1 MQPRDTGRMRAPLL
15 VLVAVV
21 GCAPAFTAV
30 PNDDWQAVG
39 PARRAA
45 VDNAYAAEVAQLQH
59 ALHEANAAIAAAPSP
74 RVTTAKPAAIAP
86 GDEWADAMRRY
97 EQEKSAARAQIDH
110 ATAAWQQAAVKYHR
124 EQAALITAQL
134 AEARARHELDRA
146 TMIDRSLE
154 ASDTYDTAG
163 YRGQLAQFQTPR
175 FAAEDRVDV
184 ARVALQRAAG
194 QMTAAKETY
203 ASLVRTGPL
212 APTSSDGSLQLAAFT
227 PTTRYERSRHHEE
240 HFLTAPTKP
249 RIAGR

>member
-1 MQPRDTGRMRAPLL
+1 MQPRDTSRMRAPLL

-30 PNDDWQAVG
+30 PIDDWQAVG

-59 ALHEANAAIAAAPSP
+59 ALNDANAAIAAAPSP
-74 RVTTAKPAAIAP
+74 HVVATKPASIAP

-97 EQEKSAARAQIDH
+97 EQDKTAARTQIDR
-110 ATAAWQQAAVKYHR
+110 TTTAWQQAVAHYHR
-124 EQAALITAQL
+124 EQVTLITAQL
-134 AEARARHELDRA
+134 AEVRARHELDRA
-146 TMIDRSLE
+146 TLIDRSLE
-154 ASDTYDTAG
+154 ASDTYETAG
-163 YRGQLAQFQTPR
+163 YRGQLARFQTPR
-175 FAAEDRVDV
+175 FAAENRVDA
-184 ARVALQRAAG
+184 ARVALLRAAG

-212 APTSSDGSLQLAAFT
+212 APTSSDGSLQLAAFA

>member
-30 PNDDWQAVG
+30 PIDDWQAVG

-59 ALHEANAAIAAAPSP
+59 ALHDANAAIAAAPNP
-74 RVTTAKPAAIAP
+74 HLPAAKVAAVAP

-97 EQEKSAARAQIDH
+97 EQDKTAARTQIDR
-110 ATAAWQQAAVKYHR
+110 TTTAWQQAVAHYHR
-124 EQAALITAQL
+124 EQVTLITAQL
-134 AEARARHELDRA
+134 AEVRARHELDRA
-146 TMIDRSLE
+146 TLIDRSLE
-154 ASDTYDTAG
+154 ASDTYETAG
-163 YRGQLAQFQTPR
+163 YRGQLARFQTPR
-175 FAAEDRVDV
+175 FAAENRVDA
-184 ARVALQRAAG
+184 ARVALLRAAG

-212 APTSSDGSLQLAAFT
+212 APTSSDGSLQLAAFA